1 MNKKTGTL
9 KDLTIINKSLK
20 LLKFRKK
27 FNDLTVVMIF
37 KIKHND
43 RAQRQK

>member
-1 MNKKTGTL
+1 MNKKTGPL
-9 KDLTIINKSLK
+9 KDLNIINKSLK

-37 KIKHND
+37 KIKHSD
-43 RAQRQK
+43 KVQRQK